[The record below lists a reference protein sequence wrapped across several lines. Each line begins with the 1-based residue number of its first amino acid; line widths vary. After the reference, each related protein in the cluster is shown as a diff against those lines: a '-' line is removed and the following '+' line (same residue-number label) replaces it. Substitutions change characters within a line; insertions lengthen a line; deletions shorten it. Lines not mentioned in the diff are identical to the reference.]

1 MSLQPHQQRV
11 VDEKAEL
18 DSRLANLRVFLTG
31 KARELVDASEFQ
43 RLKLQADVMGIY
55 SEVLGQRIIA
65 FTEAANIPDIKPEPA
80 KCAHKLKPYS
90 DYYAGRECELCGVV
104 VSGHR

>member
-18 DSRLANLRVFLTG
+18 DYRLANLRAFLTG

-43 RLKLQADVMGIY
+43 RLKLQADIMGVY
-55 SEVLGQRIIA
+55 SEVLGQRIAA
-65 FTEAANIPDIKPEPA
+65 FTEAANVQTSKPEPT

-90 DYYAGRECELCGVV
+90 DFLDGRQCALCGEVV
-104 VSGHR
+104 GGCR